1 MAATQGTVR
10 VHQHDHTVIF
20 RVEGRVTMPHSVP
33 LRLFAERCLAE
44 GATQVLVDLR
54 DCAYMDSTFLGT
66 LLSLKKA
73 ADRQPRASLLLIS
86 PSDGCRRLF
95 AQMGLTGMFP
105 TQVADPDPS
114 ADWQE
119 LSCNPSDV
127 GTLKRN
133 VTEAHEQLANL
144 PGPAGEQF
152 RTVQQCLAQA
162 AEGEKKNP
170 PSNTPQPE

>member
-1 MAATQGTVR
+1 MATTQGTVR

-54 DCAYMDSTFLGT
+54 DCSYMDSTFLGT
-66 LLSLKKA
+66 LLTLKKVT
-73 ADRQPRASLLLIS
+73 DRQARATLLLIS

-95 AQMGLTGMFP
+95 AQMGLTGMFL
-105 TQVADPDPS
+105 TQVADLDPS

-119 LSCNPSDV
+119 LSCNPPDV
-127 GTLKRN
+127 GTLKQN
-133 VTEAHEQLANL
+133 VTEAHEQLASL
-144 PGPAGEQF
+144 PGAAGEQF
-152 RTVQQCLAQA
+152 RTVKRCLAEA
-162 AEGEKKNP
+162 AEAEKKN
-170 PSNTPQPE
+170 TPRPE